1 MLVSIVVSLVIALTP
16 GGSQYTFPPVWG
28 GGGPDS
34 FGYRYFDSDTVCPE
48 APTYNWI
55 SIKGIGTR
63 VTGLGDDNVVGPVD
77 IGFDFPY
84 YWYRVR
90 QIYIGSNG
98 YIAFHDNALAASPFP
113 RIPAPNR
120 PNNTV
125 APMMSDIDCSPP
137 GSPNGSVWYWRSANN
152 DTFIVEY
159 DSVRFWSTGGN
170 NTFQIILSRPDS
182 SITFQY
188 KEQSGAPYNGWVPDA
203 NQCGIENVSGR
214 IGLNYLSGNIPPGN
228 MYHPELAVKF
238 IPPESTTLQVHD
250 AAVRNAMNDR
260 SGGMFVINGQPL
272 TFWAV
277 IANTGNQP
285 EAEFKTVVRVR
296 NQVGSVLFVDS
307 TTVSALNPAETDSVV
322 FPRTWTPTSNGVYSI
337 QAISK
342 LPGDAVPGNDTATI
356 ELRVVT
362 LPATLT
368 YDRGTPTNS
377 MYWNGPGGFG
387 NRFVPPV
394 YPCSITSARVY
405 MSATTTTP
413 CAIGIYDDNGIGGS
427 PGDTLYITTVQVGTA
442 NWYTVTPP
450 SPIVIEDGA
459 FFVGAT
465 STVTGSPS
473 FGMDSVLPLSYQGWE
488 YTGVWAPSRDA
499 SMRDV
504 MANATVSGTV
514 GIVELTPEALPVLR
528 TLEVNPNPA
537 SDAVTVRFVN
547 PTGSERTV
555 ELYNALGTVMRSSA
569 VQNDRVVFDTRQ
581 LPAGVYFV
589 RVTNSDY
596 SVAKLVIQ
604 R

>member
-1 MLVSIVVSLVIALTP
+1 MIVTLVVSVMLTVTP
-16 GGSQYTFPPVWG
+16 GGVKSTLPPVWG

-34 FGYRYFDSDTVCPE
+34 FGYRYLDSDTVCPG
-48 APTYNWI
+48 APTYNWVN
-55 SIKGIGTR
+55 IKGIGTR
-63 VTGLGDDNVVGPVD
+63 VTGLGDDNVVGPFD

-90 QIYIGSNG
+90 QVYIGSNG
-98 YIAFHDNALAASPFP
+98 YIAFHDNALNASPFP
-113 RIPAPNR
+113 RIPSPVR
-120 PNNTV
+120 TNNTLAV
-125 APMMSDIDCSPP
+125 LMSDLDPSPS
-137 GSPNGSVWYWRSANN
+137 GSPNGSVWYWTSPGN

-159 DSVRFWSTGGN
+159 DSIRFWSTGGN

-260 SGGMFVINGQPL
+260 SGGMFSINGRPI

-277 IANTGNQP
+277 IQNTGNQS
-285 EAEFKTVVRVR
+285 EGQFKAYVRVR
-296 NQVGSVLFVDS
+296 SQSGSVLFMDS
-307 TTVSALNPAETDSVV
+307 ALVRALNPAETDSVV
-322 FPRTWTPTSNGVYSI
+322 FPRTWTPTTNGVYYL

-342 LPGDAVPGNDTATI
+342 LPGDAVPVNDTVTI
-356 ELRVVT
+356 ELRIVT
-362 LPATLT
+362 LPTTLT

-394 YPCSITSARVY
+394 YPCTVTAARVY
-405 MSATTTTP
+405 MQATTTTP
-413 CAIGIYDDNGIGGS
+413 CAIGIYDDNGPGGS
-427 PGDTLYITTVQVGTA
+427 PGDTLYIATVQVLNA
-442 NWYTVTPP
+442 DWYTVTPP

-465 STVTGSPS
+465 SAVTGSPS
-473 FGMDSVLPLSYQGWE
+473 FGMDSVPPLSYQGWE

-499 SMRDV
+499 AFRDV
-504 MANATVSGTV
+504 MANATVSGRV
-514 GIVELTPEALPVLR
+514 GVIELTPERVPVRRALKVS
-528 TLEVNPNPA
+528 PNPA
-537 SDAVTVRFVN
+537 SERVN
-547 PTGSERTV
+547 VHLLNPAGGEKTAQ
-555 ELYNALGTVMRSSA
+555 LYNALGNVVACAA
-569 VQNDRVVFDTRQ
+569 VENGGAVFSVRL

-589 RVTNSDY
+589 RVADNGYPVT
-596 SVAKLVIQ
+596 KVIIQ
-604 R
+604 H

>member
-1 MLVSIVVSLVIALTP
+1 MFVTIVVSLVIALSP
-16 GGSQYTFPPVWG
+16 GGVQNNLPPVWG

-55 SIKGIGTR
+55 NIKGVGTR
-63 VTGLGDDNVVGPVD
+63 VTGLGDDNVVGPFD

-84 YWYRVR
+84 YWYKVR
-90 QIYIGSNG
+90 QVYIGSNG

-113 RIPAPNR
+113 RVPAPSR

-125 APMMSDIDCSPP
+125 APMMSDIDCSAS
-137 GSPNGSVWYWRSANN
+137 GSPNGSVWYWRSPDN

-260 SGGMFVINGQPL
+260 SGGMFAVNGRPI

-285 EAEFKTVVRVR
+285 ESQFKALVRVR
-296 NQVGSVLFVDS
+296 SQAGSVLFIDS
-307 TTVSALNPAETDSVV
+307 TMVRALNPAETDSVV
-322 FPRTWTPTSNGVYSI
+322 FSRTWTPSSNGVYTI

-342 LPGDAVPGNDTATI
+342 LPGDAVPVNDTVTI

-387 NRFVPPV
+387 NRFVSPV
-394 YPCSITSARVY
+394 YPCTVTSARVY
-405 MSATTTTP
+405 MQATSTTP
-413 CAIGIYDDNGIGGS
+413 CAIGIYDDNGPGGS
-427 PGDTLYITTVQVGTA
+427 PGDTLYISTVQVSA
-442 NWYTVTPP
+442 ADWYTITPP
-450 SPIVIEDGA
+450 SPIVIEEGA

-465 STVTGSPS
+465 SEVSASPS
-473 FGMDSVLPLSYQGWE
+473 FGMDSVPPLSYQGWE

-499 SMRDV
+499 AARDV

-514 GIVELTPEALPVLR
+514 GVLELAPEVAPVR
-528 TLEVNPNPA
+528 RVLELSPNPA
-537 SDAVTVRFVN
+537 SDLVTVRFARSAG
-547 PTGSERTV
+547 TAQTL
-555 ELYNALGTVMRSSA
+555 ELYNAAGTVVRTSE
-569 VQNDRVVFDTRQ
+569 VRDERVVLDTRQ
-581 LPAGVYFV
+581 IPAGVYFV
-589 RVTNSDY
+589 RVKNSDY